1 MSQKQVSKNQLTTEK
16 LLPLVKQQI
25 LDGKPEEVW
34 GLTLHTLKVVAFKEG
49 FSAGYNEGFVDKDT
63 LPF

>member
-1 MSQKQVSKNQLTTEK
+1 MSQNKVSKDQLTTER

-25 LDGKPEEVW
+25 LDGEPEEVW
-34 GLTLHTLKVVAFKEG
+34 GYTLHLLKVAAFREG
-49 FSAGYNEGFVDKDT
+49 FSKGYNDGFVDKDT